1 MRIYISGP
9 MSGLPDHNYPAFH
22 AAAQRLTDGGHE
34 PVSPTQIGQRPDWTW
49 EDYMQR
55 AIELQRDCH
64 GIYMLP
70 GWRKS
75 RGATVEWYVAQALG
89 QRVWGSPA

>member
-9 MSGLPDHNYPAFH
+9 MTGLPDYNYPAFH

-34 PVSPTQIGQRPDWTW
+34 PVSPTQIGQHPDWTW

-55 AIELQRDCH
+55 AIELH
-64 GIYMLP
+64 VSVGSET
-70 GWRKS
+70 KS
-75 RGATVEWYVAQALG
+75 CINIQQKSV
-89 QRVWGSPA
+89 